1 MKRWMSKIIYIWR
14 RNWRYTYMYK
24 SSKEIVRFRK
34 KLSEYDIIWWIYL
47 VNHIINE
54 NWINISRNNEFLWMY
69 DNEEE
74 IKEWLLLDKIE
85 WTKRLKKKI
94 ELKELEYVRKLY
106 QKALTQNDKN
116 LILAEVINFITSTK

>member
-94 ELKELEYVRKLY
+94 ELKELEYIRKLY

>member
-1 MKRWMSKIIYIWR
+1 
-14 RNWRYTYMYK
+14 MYK